1 MIKNQKQKTTGIKN
15 WLMYLEIILQYGSS
29 EWRIS
34 KLKCRKIGKNE
45 KNNFQT
51 SNNEGTI
58 LVFWT
63 LECIN

>member
-29 EWRIS
+29 EWQII

-45 KNNFQT
+45 KNNSRQAITKVPFLFFGLW
-51 SNNEGTI
+51 NA
-58 LVFWT
+58 
-63 LECIN
+63 